1 MMLNHNIHTY
11 IYIYIIHI
19 HMFDDFLH
27 MFIHEIKP
35 FNPDG
40 IQETMNRARPHS
52 FCPSD
57 VLDYPPDR

>member
-1 MMLNHNIHTY
+1 M
-11 IYIYIIHI
+11 YIYIIHI